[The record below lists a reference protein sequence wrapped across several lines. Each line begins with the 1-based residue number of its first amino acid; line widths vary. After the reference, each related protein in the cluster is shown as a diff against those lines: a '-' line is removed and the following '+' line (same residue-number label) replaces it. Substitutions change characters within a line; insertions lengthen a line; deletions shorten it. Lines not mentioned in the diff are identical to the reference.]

1 MPLFTFS
8 FNWDRQNNRMNRFT
22 ILLLGTVLVM
32 LSATEALSRLGF
44 DRISKVQRRQ
54 LSERR
59 TLLSIRDTPSS
70 TTRHIA
76 VLGNSLML
84 DGVDVP
90 LLEEKLQTA
99 AAPVPYL
106 VLATEYYDWLFGLKR
121 LFAEGA
127 RPRFVLLGLSP
138 NQLASP
144 RSHGDY
150 SAQYLFEASDLVE
163 IARKTHMD
171 ATTATGFFLS
181 KVSKFY
187 GTREITRSFILNA
200 VLPSVS
206 QLFQAKLTNVHP
218 PEVPATT
225 LRALATQRLSAVN
238 ELCRA
243 NGSQFI
249 LVIPPTD
256 QKGSDT
262 ISAVGRDLGI
272 PVLVP
277 VPDRV
282 LDSSFYQA
290 DGFHL
295 NEMGAQIFTL
305 QLATELTQELPK
317 MLPN

>member
-1 MPLFTFS
+1 
-8 FNWDRQNNRMNRFT
+8 MNRFT
-22 ILLLGTVLVM
+22 ILLLGTALVL
-32 LSATEALSRLGF
+32 LSATEGLSRLGF

-54 LSERR
+54 LSQRR
-59 TLLSIRDTPSS
+59 TLLSTRDTPS
-70 TTRHIA
+70 TTTPHIA

-84 DGVDVP
+84 DGVSVP
-90 LLEEKLQTA
+90 LLEEKLQTV
-99 AAPVPYL
+99 AAPVPYF

-121 LFAEGA
+121 LYAEGA

-144 RSHGDY
+144 RSHGDF
-150 SAQYLFEASDLVE
+150 SAQYLFEGSDLME
-163 IARKTHMD
+163 IARETHMD

-200 VLPSVS
+200 VLPGVS
-206 QLFQAKLTNVHP
+206 QLFQAKLVNVHP

-225 LRALATQRLSAVN
+225 LRALTAERLSAVN

-243 NGSQFI
+243 NGSQFV

-262 ISAVGRDLGI
+262 ISVVGKELGI

-277 VPDRV
+277 VADGV
-282 LDSSFYQA
+282 LDQSFYQA

-295 NEMGAQIFTL
+295 NEMGAQFFTL
-305 QLATELTQELPK
+305 QLATELKHELTI
-317 MLPN
+317 MSPN